1 LRQERQLR
9 NGHIG
14 RGDRHNV
21 DHVGK
26 LDHTRDAGHSDD
38 SSHNLKVDDEEI
50 NDQGS
55 SEKGDLL
62 SSRVRPAP
70 SAVRDQLLAA
80 RLRSLAQVGFMRC
93 GCGLASFLRPPG
105 GYMRRTVRT
114 IALGVVAAVAIG
126 AVATSCGD
134 DSTGPNNKIYIA
146 ANMNAAN
153 EAGNPPF
160 TSQGTGTATFVDL
173 GSEIDWTLDLTNMTG
188 VTLSHIHL
196 GDANATASGTGTG
209 AVIFNLFIPNAA
221 TGTVNGVVG
230 HGSITNA
237 NNANIS
243 LDSLRVLFNNGHAY
257 VNVHTLAHGAG
268 EIRAQVAP
276 Q

>member
-1 LRQERQLR
+1 
-9 NGHIG
+9 
-14 RGDRHNV
+14 
-21 DHVGK
+21 
-26 LDHTRDAGHSDD
+26 
-38 SSHNLKVDDEEI
+38 
-50 NDQGS
+50 
-55 SEKGDLL
+55 
-62 SSRVRPAP
+62 
-70 SAVRDQLLAA
+70 
-80 RLRSLAQVGFMRC
+80 
-93 GCGLASFLRPPG
+93 
-105 GYMRRTVRT
+105 MRRTVRT
-114 IALGVVAAVAIG
+114 IALGVVAAVGIG

-153 EAGNPPF
+153 ENAGF
-160 TSQGTGTATFVDL
+160 TSNGTGTATFVDL
-173 GSEIDWTLDLTNMTG
+173 GTEIDWTLDLTNMTG

-196 GDANATASGTGTG
+196 GDANATAGGTG
-209 AVIFNLFIPNAA
+209 AGPVIFNLFIPNVA